1 MKKNFEKSNFV
12 DIINYQMELNWYNER
27 FDDLV
32 KIDWWVDKITT
43 IKEKED
49 EFKNYLKNEFK
60 KFIPVKR
67 INTQVQWFILNYW
80 LRVADE

>member
-32 KIDWWVDKITT
+32 KIDWWVDKFTT

-80 LRVADE
+80 LRVMDE

>member
-32 KIDWWVDKITT
+32 KIDWWVDKFTT
-43 IKEKED
+43 TLEIENKFID
-49 EFKNYLKNEFK
+49 YLKNEFK
-60 KFIPVKR
+60 KFVPKKR
-67 INTQVQWFILNYW
+67 INNQIGLFILNYW
-80 LRVADE
+80 LRIRDE